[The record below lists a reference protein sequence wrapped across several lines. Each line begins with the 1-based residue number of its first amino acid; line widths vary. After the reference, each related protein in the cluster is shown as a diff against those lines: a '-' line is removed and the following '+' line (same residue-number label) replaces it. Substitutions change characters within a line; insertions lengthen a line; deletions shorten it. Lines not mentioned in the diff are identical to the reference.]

1 MAGTS
6 YFCKCLIFMLFFLIV
21 CLADRS
27 ESGSNRGCRVVIHLK
42 NRFVTGVCTSAFV
55 ILYF

>member
-6 YFCKCLIFMLFFLIV
+6 YFCKCLVCMLFFLIV

-27 ESGSNRGCRVVIHLK
+27 ESGSNKGCRAVSHLK
-42 NRFVTGVCTSAFV
+42 NRFVTGVHSSTFV
-55 ILYF
+55 ILYL